1 MTQAEKR
8 AKASP
13 ILKGRILA
21 GDSMADAAAAAEVS
35 VNTAFRYR
43 RMDEEVGGPWAT
55 LLTKSITEGKV
66 PDLQELIDLEARLI
80 KHFGGKPIPAEA
92 TLDDATKLSD
102 AMSKFNR
109 TYLDLCKRL
118 DDIWAQANNP
128 EFHLK
133 VLGGY
138 RQWLFAEQDEGRLT
152 EADVARERDL
162 VDRYSSDLS
171 EGRFEVQP
179 K

>member
-1 MTQAEKR
+1 MTQVEKR
-8 AKASP
+8 AKATP

-43 RMDEEVGGPWAT
+43 RMDEEVNGAWAT
-55 LLTKSITEGKV
+55 LLTMTITAGKA
-66 PDLQELIDLEARLI
+66 PDLQELIDLESRMI
-80 KHFGGKPIPAEA
+80 RHFGAPALLTDA

-128 EFHLK
+128 EFHLQ

-138 RQWLFAEQDEGRLT
+138 CQWLRAEVDEGRLA
-152 EADVARERDL
+152 EADVERERQL
-162 VDRYSSDLS
+162 LDRYSSDLS

-179 K
+179 